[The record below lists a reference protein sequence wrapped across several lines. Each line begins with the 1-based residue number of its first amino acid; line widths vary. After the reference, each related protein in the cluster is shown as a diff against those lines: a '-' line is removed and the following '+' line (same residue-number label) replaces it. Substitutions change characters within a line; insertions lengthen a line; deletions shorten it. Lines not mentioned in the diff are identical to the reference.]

1 MSHEGDFKEISASNC
16 HGGETFRG
24 GQSEYLR
31 GTILE
36 PIEKKRIKAAREFV
50 KLAGEKYGAKV
61 ELDEREL
68 YIKITPGPDTT
79 VDAVLK
85 LRDMA
90 KAVALGFAPEQA
102 MQLENED
109 YVLAVIN
116 LKEYTDKPNHLRRI
130 LGRIIGEGGRARHT
144 IEQLAEV
151 DMVVGD
157 NYVAILGELKNVEI
171 AKHAVEMLI
180 EGKKHSTVYRFIQS
194 AKRR

>member
-1 MSHEGDFKEISASNC
+1 MAMA
-16 HGGETFRG
+16 
-24 GQSEYLR
+24 SEYLR

-36 PIEKKRIKAAREFV
+36 PIEEKRLRAAREFA
-50 KLAGEKYGAKV
+50 KLTDGRYGARV
-61 ELDEREL
+61 EVDERGL
-68 YIKITPGPDTT
+68 YIKITPGPEAT

-85 LRDMA
+85 LREMA
-90 KAVALGFAPEQA
+90 RAVALGFAPEKA
-102 MQLENED
+102 LQLENDD

-157 NYVAILGELKNVEI
+157 NYVAVLGKLENVEI
-171 AKHAVEMLI
+171 AKRAVEMLI
-180 EGKKHSTVYRFIQS
+180 EGKKHGTVYRFIQS
-194 AKRR
+194 TKGR

>member
-1 MSHEGDFKEISASNC
+1 VA
-16 HGGETFRG
+16 
-24 GQSEYLR
+24 SEYLR

-36 PIEKKRIKAAREFV
+36 PIERKRLKAAKEFV
-50 KLAGEKYGAKV
+50 EATDGRYGAKV
-61 ELDEREL
+61 ELDEKEL
-68 YIKITPGPDTT
+68 YIKITPGPDAT

-85 LRDMA
+85 LREMA
-90 KAVALGFAPEQA
+90 KAVALGFAPDQA
-102 MQLENED
+102 LQLENED

-157 NYVAILGELKNVEI
+157 NYVAILGKLENVEI
-171 AKHAVEMLI
+171 AKRAVEMLI
-180 EGKKHSTVYRFIQS
+180 EGKKHGTVYRFIQS
-194 AKRR
+194 TKGR

>member
-1 MSHEGDFKEISASNC
+1 
-16 HGGETFRG
+16 
-24 GQSEYLR
+24 
-31 GTILE
+31 
-36 PIEKKRIKAAREFV
+36 
-50 KLAGEKYGAKV
+50 
-61 ELDEREL
+61 
-68 YIKITPGPDTT
+68 
-79 VDAVLK
+79 VLK

>member
-1 MSHEGDFKEISASNC
+1 M
-16 HGGETFRG
+16 T
-24 GQSEYLR
+24 SEYLR

-36 PIEKKRIKAAREFV
+36 PIEKRRLRAAREFV
-50 KLAGEKYGAKV
+50 RVVDGRYGVKV
-61 ELDEREL
+61 ELDEKEL

-130 LGRIIGEGGRARHT
+130 LGRIIGEGGRARRT

-151 DMVVGD
+151 DMVIGD
-157 NYVAILGELKNVEI
+157 IYVAILGELKSVEI